1 MALALPIHRLPW
13 LRSLAVV
20 ASLGIILGV
29 FAARAIP
36 QIQHRNPAQL
46 TQVEMQ
52 NLELMSMTQADLDPD
67 FTLSFSEPLRRMIP
81 HRTDG
86 LVQPLWP
93 WMAAW
98 MGDGTDLVNVMQGT
112 ALFRLGMAGGFLL
125 LLGIICAR
133 HFSLPAALWIVLI
146 GAIHGLL
153 PVLPYFTGESLHQI
167 TLVILWLACLQAM
180 RQNSLWV
187 YAAIGGIGAVAWLS
201 EARLVLPIIIVFL
214 LVATMRSIWGWAAA
228 HFVVQPRR
236 SLWLWRNH
244 WLGSLMLIASFLVVT
259 GPRLADAHQR
269 FGEAFFS
276 HADHARWLSDA
287 KAAQNWIATHQD
299 AESLK
304 RIPVLDRPSMANTLS
319 TESLPR
325 ILERLRRGAWLLTRP
340 MAGVLPPL
348 AGMLALVLLLTI
360 LLQTRIAV
368 ATHAGQK
375 LHPETA
381 TVVLF
386 SLTALIACLITA
398 CWDAQVLPV
407 RYARALILP
416 IALSL
421 AWAAEALISRARRRG
436 ASRLLIHGYQVLMW
450 LLLGWTA
457 FSLRLQ
463 EV

>member
-1 MALALPIHRLPW
+1 MAFAPLFHRLPW

-20 ASLGIILGV
+20 ISLGIILGL
-29 FAARAIP
+29 FAARAVP
-36 QIQHRNPAQL
+36 QIQHRSPDRL

-67 FTLSFSEPLRRMIP
+67 FTLSFSQPLRRMIP

-98 MGDGTDLVNVMQGT
+98 MGDGTDLMNVMQGT
-112 ALFRLGMAGGFLL
+112 GLFRLGMAGGFLL

-133 HFSLPAALWIVLI
+133 LFSLPAALWVVLM

-201 EARLVLPIIIVFL
+201 EARLVLPIILVFL
-214 LVATMRSIWGWAAA
+214 MVATLRALWGWAAA
-228 HFVVQPRR
+228 HFAVQPRR

-244 WLGSLMLIASFLVVT
+244 WLGSLMLVASFLVVA
-259 GPRLADAHQR
+259 GPRLSEAHQR
-269 FGEAFFS
+269 FGDAFFT

-287 KAAQNWIATHQD
+287 KSAQDWMESHRD
-299 AESLK
+299 AESLQ
-304 RIPVLDRPSMANTLS
+304 RVPVLDRPSMTNTLS
-319 TESLPR
+319 TESLPH

-340 MAGVLPPL
+340 MAGALPPL
-348 AGMLALVLLLTI
+348 AGMLALVLLLAI
-360 LLQTRIAV
+360 LLQTGV
-368 ATHAGQK
+368 AAASHAGQK

-386 SLTALIACLITA
+386 TLTALLGCLITA

-421 AWAAEALISRARRRG
+421 AWAGEALVSRARRRG
-436 ASRLLIHGYQVLMW
+436 ANPWLIQGHQVMMW

-457 FSLRLQ
+457 LNMRLQ